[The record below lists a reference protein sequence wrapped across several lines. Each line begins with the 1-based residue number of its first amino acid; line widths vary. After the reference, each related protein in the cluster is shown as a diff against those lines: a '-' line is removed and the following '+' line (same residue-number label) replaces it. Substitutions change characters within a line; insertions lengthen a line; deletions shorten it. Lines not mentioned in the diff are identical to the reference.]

1 MNNTFNIQR
10 FGKILKH
17 DGLNFFPNF
26 ILSLAILW
34 AIPVVIYL
42 FTALMPTDGTVH
54 IYDAMAR
61 INNIDFLLKIAIIIA
76 PAILYKT
83 CNDSRKGIGYAMLPA
98 STLEKFLSMVIFCV
112 IVTPIV
118 YIAGALAI
126 DSILALINGPYD
138 GFALSMYFDKFSQIE
153 YSFEQHGTKV
163 MVDDAL
169 PLIISNLSP
178 AFMRVS
184 SILGTL
190 MLSSI
195 FMFGNMIF
203 KKRKTGKMIGIL
215 ILLFIIFMIIFIN
228 YVANN
233 EAFANYFEQI
243 NEDNVSEFIIR
254 LIRIMMNVAMY
265 TEIVV
270 SAVLLWGIYRKI
282 KTQKY

>member
-1 MNNTFNIQR
+1 MNNTFNINR

-17 DGLNFFPNF
+17 DGLNFFPNS
-26 ILSLAILW
+26 ILALAILW

-54 IYDAMAR
+54 IYDAMSR
-61 INNIDFLLKIAIIIA
+61 INVIDFLLKIAIIIA
-76 PAILYKT
+76 PAMLYKT

-112 IVTPIV
+112 IVTPII

-126 DSILALINGPYD
+126 DSILALINGPYE
-138 GFALSMYFDKFSQIE
+138 GFAASMYFDRYAQIS
-153 YSFEQHGTKV
+153 YVIDKNQ
-163 MVDDAL
+163 MILDDTW
-169 PLIISNLSP
+169 PLFINNLSP
-178 AFMRVS
+178 TFMTILS
-184 SILGTL
+184 LLGTL

-203 KKRKTGKMIGIL
+203 KKRKTGKVIGIL
-215 ILLFIIFMIIFIN
+215 ILLSIIFMIIFIN
-228 YVANN
+228 YVATH
-233 EAFANYFEQI
+233 ETLFTRFEQL
-243 NEDNVSEFIIR
+243 NEDNVTEFIERI
-254 LIRIMMNVAMY
+254 IYIMMNVAMY

-270 SAVLLWGIYRKI
+270 SAVLLWGVYRKI

>member
-42 FTALMPTDGTVH
+42 FTALMPTDGTKQ
-54 IYDAMAR
+54 IYDAMSR
-61 INNIDFLLKIAIIIA
+61 VNVIDALLKIAIIIA

-126 DSILALINGPYD
+126 DSILAIINGPYD

-163 MVDDAL
+163 MLDDAL
-169 PLIISNLSP
+169 PIFINNLSP
-178 AFMRVS
+178 AFMRVL
-184 SILGTL
+184 SILGIL

-215 ILLFIIFMIIFIN
+215 IILFIIFMIIFIN

-233 EAFANYFEQI
+233 EALANYFEQI

-254 LIRIMMNVAMY
+254 LIRIMMNVALY
-265 TEIVV
+265 TEIIV
-270 SAVLLWGIYRKI
+270 STLLLWGTYRKI

>member
-42 FTALMPTDGTVH
+42 FTALMPTDGTKQ
-54 IYDAMAR
+54 IYDAMSR
-61 INNIDFLLKIAIIIA
+61 VNVIDALLKIAIIIA

-98 STLEKFLSMVIFCV
+98 STLEKFISMVIYCV
-112 IVTPIV
+112 IVTPIIYV
-118 YIAGALAI
+118 AGSLAI
-126 DSILALINGPYD
+126 DTILALFNGPYKD
-138 GFALSMYFDKFSQIE
+138 FAASLYFDKFSQIE

-163 MVDDAL
+163 MLDDAL
-169 PLIISNLSP
+169 PIFINNLSP
-178 AFMRVS
+178 AFMRVL
-184 SILGTL
+184 SILGIL

-215 ILLFIIFMIIFIN
+215 IFLSILFMIIFIN

-233 EAFANYFEQI
+233 EALANYFEQI

-254 LIRIMMNVAMY
+254 LIRIMMNVALY
-265 TEIVV
+265 TEIIV
-270 SAVLLWGIYRKI
+270 STLLLWGTYRKI

>member
-1 MNNTFNIQR
+1 MNNTFDIQR
-10 FGKILKH
+10 FGKVLKH

-178 AFMRVS
+178 AFMRVL

>member
-178 AFMRVS
+178 AFMRVL

-228 YVANN
+228 YVAND
-233 EAFANYFEQI
+233 EAFADYFEQI